1 MGLFKF
7 IFSKTFLIQLVLAI
21 IFVVVLGYAA
31 MQWLDYTTNQG
42 ERIEVPN
49 LAELSLSEVETMLKE
64 KDLRYEI
71 LEDSSYSSEYLPY
84 TVLQQNPAADS
95 KVKENRKIY
104 LTINSKVPPKI
115 KMPNIINGSVKN
127 AQLILKSYDLKLG
140 QIKYVP
146 DLAMNAVIK
155 IYKDGDSLSV
165 DELIE
170 KGSIIDLD
178 VGDGLGNQIFNAPD
192 LIGLD
197 FDEAKF
203 TIIGSGLRVGL
214 INYQDSGFVYNKI
227 LDDLGNEIY
236 EKTKINPGRIF
247 KQFPEKD
254 VRVKIGRKVNL
265 WIVED
270 STNEQY
276 Q

>member
-1 MGLFKF
+1 
-7 IFSKTFLIQLVLAI
+7 
-21 IFVVVLGYAA
+21 
-31 MQWLDYTTNQG
+31 
-42 ERIEVPN
+42 
-49 LAELSLSEVETMLKE
+49 
-64 KDLRYEI
+64 
-71 LEDSSYSSEYLPY
+71 
-84 TVLQQNPAADS
+84 
-95 KVKENRKIY
+95 
-104 LTINSKVPPKI
+104 
-115 KMPNIINGSVKN
+115 MPNIINGSVKN

-165 DELIE
+165 DGLIE

-227 LDDLGNEIY
+227 IDDLGNEIY